1 MNFLERLGNVFTKM
15 SNTQVLIG
23 AIAFVIAFTLLF
35 YFSFKFLRK
44 NGAKIVIY
52 GYLVLYVVFGAI
64 FVLID
69 MPILTIV
76 FPLGLVLFLTV
87 LFSTEL
93 KRIIWEMSSKR
104 LQNTK
109 HGAKTFSEEE
119 ADACINE
126 IIKAVQNMSKND
138 IGAIIVLSNGNVPDR
153 IIQSGVELNS
163 DITSQLI
170 ESIFFPKTALHD
182 GAMIINGTK
191 ISAAGC
197 FLPLSQKENLP
208 KEFGTRHRAGIGI
221 TETIDVMS
229 IIISEETGIV
239 STVKAGKIERY
250 VDSEGLKRFLHKFY
264 WQEF

>member
-1 MNFLERLGNVFTKM
+1 MDFKERFIGVFTKM
-15 SNTQVLIG
+15 SNTQSLIG

-35 YFSFKFLRK
+35 YFSFAFLRK
-44 NGAKIVIY
+44 NGAKVVIY
-52 GYLVLYVVFGAI
+52 GYLALYIVFGTI

-69 MPILTIV
+69 APILTIV
-76 FPLGLVLFLTV
+76 FPIGLILFITV
-87 LFSTEL
+87 LFSTEI
-93 KRIIWEMSSKR
+93 KRIVWEVSNKRSQSS
-104 LQNTK
+104 K

-119 ADACINE
+119 VEACITE

-182 GAMIINGTK
+182 GAMIVNGTK

-208 KEFGTRHRAGIGI
+208 KDFGTRHRAGIGI

-229 IIISEETGIV
+229 IIVSEETGIV

-250 VDSEGLKRFLHKFY
+250 VDSEGLKKFLRKFY